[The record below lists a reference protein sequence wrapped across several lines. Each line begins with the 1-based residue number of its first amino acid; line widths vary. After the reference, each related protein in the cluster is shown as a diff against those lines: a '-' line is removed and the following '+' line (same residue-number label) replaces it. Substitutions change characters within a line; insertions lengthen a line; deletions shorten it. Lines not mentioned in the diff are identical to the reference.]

1 MRKIQTSLILLL
13 LLFCFAQNSQAQGT
27 VEAGI
32 GGLLNYQFISSTKQS
47 TADSLRDLSKAHMS
61 FQAGLR
67 VNFNIKKDWGCQ
79 IGIGYARYNSRFERV
94 GLRFHDSIH
103 PALGRIEDLSEAA
116 TKTVVYR
123 YNFDYIDIPIN
134 FTYRL
139 TVRKGAAYY
148 TPYVIVGFNNE
159 ILLNH
164 NLRIDTK
171 GFSINGENIH
181 KIKETGWTAT
191 QYNLLMNLGARFE
204 IKLDKKTQV
213 VLQPEF
219 KLPLLKSTE
228 SDPTLRYGAAGIW
241 LGIARK
247 I

>member
-1 MRKIQTSLILLL
+1 MVCNWQY
-13 LLFCFAQNSQAQGT
+13 SQAQGSF
-27 VEAGI
+27 EAGI
-32 GGLLNYQFISSTKQS
+32 GGLLNYQFISSTKKNA
-47 TADSLRDLSKAHMS
+47 ADSLSAISKSHLS

-67 VNFNIKKDWGCQ
+67 VNFEIKKNWGCQ
-79 IGIGYARYNSRFERV
+79 IGFGYARYNSRFERV
-94 GLRFHDSIH
+94 GWRFHDSIH

-116 TKTVVYR
+116 TKTVIYR
-123 YNFDYIDIPIN
+123 YNFDYLDIPIN
-134 FTYRL
+134 FTYKII
-139 TVRKGAAYY
+139 VRKGAAYY
-148 TPYVIVGFNNE
+148 TPYIIMGFNNE

-171 GFSINGENIH
+171 GFTIKGENVH
-181 KIKETGWTAT
+181 KIDDTGWTAA

-213 VLQPEF
+213 VLQPEL
-219 KLPLLKSTE
+219 KLPLLKSTL
-228 SDPTLRYGAAGIW
+228 SDPTIRYGAAGIW